1 MKQEKSCGCVV
12 FDKGKV
18 LLIKHNEG
26 HWDLPKGHIEEGET
40 EVQTAIREVK
50 EETNV
55 DVEVN
60 EKYRYVT
67 GYSPMEGVWKEVVYF
82 PATKKSDNLIAQES
96 EVQIVEWVELN
107 EAVER
112 ITFDNTRKVL
122 KQAIEDL
129 KILK

>member
-12 FDKGKV
+12 FDEDKV

-40 EVQTAIREVK
+40 EVETAIREVK

-60 EKYRYVT
+60 ENYRYTT
-67 GYSPMEGVWKEVVYF
+67 GYSPKEGVWKEVVYF
-82 PATKKSDNLIAQES
+82 IATKKSDNLIPQEE

-107 EAVER
+107 EAIKKV
-112 ITFDNTRKVL
+112 TFDNTR
-122 KQAIEDL
+122 D
-129 KILK
+129 ILKRAVEDYK

>member
-12 FDKGKV
+12 FDGDKV

-40 EVQTAIREVK
+40 EVETAIREVK

-60 EKYRYVT
+60 ENYRYT
-67 GYSPMEGVWKEVVYF
+67 TEYSPMEGVWKEVVYF
-82 PATKKSDNLIAQES
+82 IATKKSDNLIPQEE
-96 EVQIVEWVELN
+96 EVQIVKWFELN
-107 EAVER
+107 EAIEK
-112 ITFDNTRKVL
+112 ITFDNTRNIL
-122 KQAIEDL
+122 KKAIEDL
-129 KILK
+129 KL

>member
-12 FDKGKV
+12 FDEDKV

-55 DVEVN
+55 DVEVDEN
-60 EKYRYVT
+60 YRYTT

-82 PATKKSDNLIAQES
+82 IATKKSDNLIPQEE
-96 EVQIVEWVELN
+96 EVQIVKWFELN
-107 EAVER
+107 EAIKK
-112 ITFDNTRKVL
+112 ITFDNTRNIL
-122 KQAIEDL
+122 KKAIEDL
-129 KILK
+129 KL

>member
-12 FDKGKV
+12 FDGDKV

-40 EVQTAIREVK
+40 EIETAIREVK

-60 EKYRYVT
+60 ENYRYTT

-82 PATKKSDNLIAQES
+82 IATKKSDNLIPQEE
-96 EVQIVEWVELN
+96 EVQIVQWFELN
-107 EAVER
+107 EAIEK
-112 ITFDNTRKVL
+112 ITFDNTRNIL
-122 KQAIEDL
+122 KKAIEDL
-129 KILK
+129 KL